1 MPSSEYYDQ
10 TGPSNQMQVNILD
23 ENIAQPGDVDTDNQ
37 ENSKES
43 E

>member
-10 TGPSNQMQVNILD
+10 AGPSNQMQVNILD

>member
-1 MPSSEYYDQ
+1 
-10 TGPSNQMQVNILD
+10 MQVNILD
-23 ENIAQPGDVDTDNQ
+23 ENIAQPGADVDTDNQ